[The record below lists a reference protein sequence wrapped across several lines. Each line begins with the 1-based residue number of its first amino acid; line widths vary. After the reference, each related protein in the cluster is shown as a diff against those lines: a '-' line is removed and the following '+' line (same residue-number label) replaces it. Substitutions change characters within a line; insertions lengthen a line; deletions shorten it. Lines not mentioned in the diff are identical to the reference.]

1 MKNNKELPP
10 KNVSTMLVDGIMEI
24 VDYHVYDLKFISDVD
39 LNYNP
44 ALGTGQIQIKDIH
57 YVSYQYR
64 STWEFCQLLDAKY
77 LRSSRRTIQDWYR
90 EATKNG
96 WIKD

>member
-1 MKNNKELPP
+1 
-10 KNVSTMLVDGIMEI
+10 MLVDGIMEI